1 MHMVDLLPPEDSENS
16 GVSSDKG
23 KGSQRRSQAVIKR
36 SMRKVATTHSQDD
49 FVIPPRQ
56 MKKHTSPK
64 VSKKG
69 CRWRKKLVRRW
80 LFPRP
85 RVRRRLVDPFS
96 NFLSISAIV

>member
-69 CRWRKKLVRRW
+69 CRWRKKVSAKMAISMA
-80 LFPRP
+80 